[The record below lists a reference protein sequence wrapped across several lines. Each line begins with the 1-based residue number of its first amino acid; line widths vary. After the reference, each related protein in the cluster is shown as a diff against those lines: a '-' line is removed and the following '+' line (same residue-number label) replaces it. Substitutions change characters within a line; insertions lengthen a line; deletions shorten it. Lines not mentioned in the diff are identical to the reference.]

1 MADFDIRAQG
11 FGAIDLLLQE
21 LGSDV
26 NVAFRDI
33 GLNPELLNNENSNM
47 RVDYRAFLTLLNH
60 CAKITG
66 REDFGLLLSRY
77 QDMRI
82 IGLPGK
88 VMYEAPTLRAALQD
102 LQEFIHLHMN
112 GMRVTFEEGRTTS
125 LIALEIVM
133 PFPPNYRQQIELS
146 LGIGLRFIRRLIGES
161 WCPQVAHF
169 EHLEDDGSVST
180 VALYRCP
187 IRFGQEIN
195 GFYFDSSILDIP
207 KEQFNSQSHQI
218 LYDYLS
224 MQTRLVRR
232 DLVIDVIE
240 QIVRGIRR
248 GDCGID
254 AVCSAAGFTRRT
266 LQRRLAD
273 KGILY
278 RELLEQ
284 TRMDLA
290 QRYLRVETIPITDI
304 SDILC
309 YAQLSIFSRAFQRYF
324 GVSPRSWR
332 KMHVKPV

>member
-1 MADFDIRAQG
+1 MTDYQIRAQG
-11 FGAIDLLLQE
+11 FGAIDLLLKE
-21 LGSDV
+21 LGCDV
-26 NVAFRDI
+26 TAAFRSAD
-33 GLNPELLNNENSNM
+33 LKPALLRAENSNM
-47 RVDYRAFLTLLNH
+47 RVDYRAFLSLLNH
-60 CAKITG
+60 CAEVTG
-66 REDFGLLLSRY
+66 RKDFGVLLSHY
-77 QDMRI
+77 QDMRV
-82 IGLPGK
+82 IGLPGRA
-88 VMYEAPTLRAALQD
+88 MFEAPTLRAALRD
-102 LQEFIHLHMN
+102 LQEFFHLHMN
-112 GMRVTFEEGRTTS
+112 GMRVTFEEGRNTS

-133 PFPPNYRQQIELS
+133 PFPPDYRQQIELS

-161 WCPQVAHF
+161 WNPQVALF
-169 EHLEDDGSVST
+169 EHLEDAGSAST

-195 GFYFDSSILDIP
+195 GYYFDSSILDIP
-207 KEQFNSQSHQI
+207 GEQLNSQSHQI

-232 DLVIDVIE
+232 DLVIDVTE
-240 QIVRGIRR
+240 QIVKGLRR
-248 GDCGID
+248 GDCSID
-254 AVCSAAGFTRRT
+254 AVSSAAGLTRRT

-278 RELLEQ
+278 RDLLEQ

-324 GVSPRSWR
+324 GVSPRRWR
-332 KMHVKPV
+332 KALARDE